1 MIRRRRRIG
10 MTMMMKIMTFIEM
23 LNRRSKKA
31 APREGGRA
39 SMAAESGKRYMMIF
53 IFCRQ
58 TLLCKLYVHS
68 YDYWTGGDKGKIPP
82 SQWKQDNDSRSLFS
96 DAPIAPG

>member
-1 MIRRRRRIG
+1 

-39 SMAAESGKRYMMIF
+39 SMAAESGERF
-53 IFCRQ
+53 IIISLLCRQ
-58 TLLCKLYVHS
+58 TLLCKL
-68 YDYWTGGDKGKIPP
+68 
-82 SQWKQDNDSRSLFS
+82 
-96 DAPIAPG
+96 

>member
-1 MIRRRRRIG
+1 
-10 MTMMMKIMTFIEM
+10 MTMMTFIEM

-53 IFCRQ
+53 ILCRQ
-58 TLLCKLYVHS
+58 TLFCKL
-68 YDYWTGGDKGKIPP
+68 
-82 SQWKQDNDSRSLFS
+82 
-96 DAPIAPG
+96 